1 MKNRKKILLLTLAIV
16 VIAFGCFV
24 WHEYQKDL
32 EITESV
38 RKENEEWG
46 HSLKYPWRSRILESP
61 SDLQTCRMLIYSSDL
76 TDEEKAKEDEE
87 LEHRYRVQQLQKE
100 YSNLK

>member
-16 VIAFGCFV
+16 VIAFGCLV

-32 EITESV
+32 ELTERG
-38 RKENEEWG
+38 RKANEEWVL
-46 HSLKYPWRSRILESP
+46 SQKYPWRSRILESS
-61 SDLQTCRMLIYSSDL
+61 SDLQICRMLIYSSDL
-76 TDEEKAKEDEE
+76 TNEEKAKEDEE

-100 YSNLK
+100 FN

>member
-16 VIAFGCFV
+16 VIAFGGCV
-24 WHEYQKDL
+24 WYIYQRDMKRA
-32 EITESV
+32 EEA
-38 RKENEEWG
+38 RKENEEWVL
-46 HSLKYPWRSRILESP
+46 SRKYPWRSRILESS
-61 SDLQTCRMLIYSSDL
+61 SDLQMCRMLIYSSDL

-100 YSNLK
+100 FN

>member
-24 WHEYQKDL
+24 WHEFQK
-32 EITESV
+32 EMEHSESV
-38 RKENEEWG
+38 RKANEEWVL
-46 HSLKYPWRSRILESP
+46 SRKYPWRSRILESS
-61 SDLQTCRMLIYSSDL
+61 SDLQMCRMLIYSSDL

-100 YSNLK
+100 FN